1 MGHIAEG
8 WEYGE
13 SVMHPDIILLMV
25 LAGLAVWT
33 EVDKRKR
40 MPR

>member
-13 SVMHPDIILLMV
+13 SVMHLDIILLMV